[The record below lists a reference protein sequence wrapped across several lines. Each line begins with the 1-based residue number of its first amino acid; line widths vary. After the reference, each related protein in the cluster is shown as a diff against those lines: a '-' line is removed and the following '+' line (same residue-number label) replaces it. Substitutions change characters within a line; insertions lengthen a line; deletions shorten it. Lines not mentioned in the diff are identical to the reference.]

1 MASDLQTALVEI
13 SELQDQIRRKRNQ
26 IHRLAVQECQ
36 RLINQAEIRP
46 DELVFAIP
54 PLKAKTSAAKYVGPN
69 GEVWSGRGRQP
80 EWLRLLVEAGHD
92 LQEFRRVEE

>member
-26 IHRLAVQECQ
+26 IHLAVQECQ

-46 DELVFAIP
+46 DELVFTLA
-54 PLKAKTSAAKYVGPN
+54 PLKPKTGTVKYVGPK

-80 EWLRLLVEAGHD
+80 EWLRVLIEAGHD
-92 LQEFRRVEE
+92 LQEFRQIAD

>member
-46 DELVFAIP
+46 DELVFRLA
-54 PLKAKTSAAKYVGPN
+54 PLKPKTGTVKYVGPK

-80 EWLRLLVEAGHD
+80 EWLRVLIEAGHD
-92 LQEFRRVEE
+92 LQEFRQIVD